1 MSRPPLRRIGPPPR
15 AGVTLPERLLGVVR
29 LEFPTYE
36 AIKRDPAALT
46 QAVIVVLLTAL
57 ATNVWVAIFAPR
69 GLISAVGGVVL
80 ALLAWLLFA
89 GLVWWLGKKWFA
101 PRYMPPDF
109 RQILQLTGFA
119 TAPTLLNV
127 FGFLP
132 LVGWLVL
139 MIASIWSLVTA
150 YTAVRVG
157 LGASERNALGVT
169 FIAYLA
175 NGLLF
180 ALAAGVLGI
189 GRGFV
194 PLP

>member
-1 MSRPPLRRIGPPPR
+1 M
-15 AGVTLPERLLGVVR
+15 R
-29 LEFPTYE
+29 LEMPTYE

-46 QAVIVVLLTAL
+46 QAIIVVVLTAL
-57 ATNVWVAIFAPR
+57 ATNVWVAIFTPR
-69 GLISAVGGVVL
+69 GLVSAVGGIVL

-89 GLVWWLGKKWFA
+89 GLVWWLGKQWFA
-101 PRYMPPDF
+101 PRYYPPDMQ
-109 RQILQLTGFA
+109 QILRLTGYA
-119 TAPTLLNV
+119 TAPSLLNV
-127 FGFLP
+127 LGFLP

-139 MIASIWSLVTA
+139 MIASIWSLITA

-157 LGASERNALGVT
+157 LATSERNALGVT